1 MNAWVSVCLCV
12 CEYSEYVR
20 EWVSAFMFNYKRKE
34 EAQEAVAGDKRA
46 RVQPQPQQ
54 QLLLRATEPALQ
66 HNQAAILVCC
76 INTHDIYNTTIYYS
90 YSFGCASV
98 RLRRAR
104 IAFACELFAPISRY
118 EIFFIFRTFAHRIFL
133 SCQSEKN
140 KLKVAKS
147 SSH

>member
-1 MNAWVSVCLCV
+1 
-12 CEYSEYVR
+12 
-20 EWVSAFMFNYKRKE
+20 MFNYKRKE

-54 QLLLRATEPALQ
+54 QQQLLLRATEPALQ
-66 HNQAAILVCC
+66 HNRAAICC
-76 INTHDIYNTTIYYS
+76 INTHDIYNTTICIYYS
-90 YSFGCASV
+90 YSCASV

-133 SCQSEKN
+133 G
-140 KLKVAKS
+140 
-147 SSH
+147 

>member
-1 MNAWVSVCLCV
+1 
-12 CEYSEYVR
+12 
-20 EWVSAFMFNYKRKE
+20 MFNYKRKE
-34 EAQEAVAGDKRA
+34 EAKEAQEAVARDKRA

-66 HNQAAILVCC
+66 HNQAAICC
-76 INTHDIYNTTIYYS
+76 INTHDIYYS
-90 YSFGCASV
+90 YSCASV

-133 SCQSEKN
+133 
-140 KLKVAKS
+140 
-147 SSH
+147 